1 MQRGSSVGSRKCIL
15 IISQNLIG
23 IVYQKVCQNAPPP
36 HAAPALPPSKCD
48 ASTITEPVPPH
59 TLPLGATPVGS
70 APESDLPPL
79 DATRISLL
87 EAPAGAPLRPMQAA
101 APILREELA
110 AVAATEATEA
120 AEGAAVAAI
129 VSPSQLAEDRVLGAL
144 LKLARDIRQPRH
156 YIGYSAFL
164 CVCLSRGCSACV
176 WEGET
181 RIDLLHNYAPWAIER
196 CDTSCAVDGVC
207 CCLVHADE
215 KAAVAAMMPVSE
227 TPPEHVLEFRGCG
240 ANAWDLP

>member
-1 MQRGSSVGSRKCIL
+1 MADAAVTAVADAAWIQQGIEEVLSYHIAECDWARVPVGVPADDHPPE
-15 IISQNLIG
+15 G
-23 IVYQKVCQNAPPP
+23 DPPPEDAPPP
-36 HAAPALPPSKCD
+36 PAAPAETPWTHD
-48 ASTITEPVPPH
+48 ASAVAEPVSPH

-79 DATRISLL
+79 DATQISLL

-110 AVAATEATEA
+110 AVAAREAAEA

-129 VSPSQLAEDRVLGAL
+129 VSPSQLAEERVLGTL
-144 LKLARDIRQPRH
+144 LKLARNIRQPRQ

-164 CVCLSRGCSACV
+164 CLCMSRGCRACV

-196 CDTSCAVDGVC
+196 CNRMCAVD
-207 CCLVHADE
+207 
-215 KAAVAAMMPVSE
+215 
-227 TPPEHVLEFRGCG
+227 
-240 ANAWDLP
+240 